1 MNHDFDTKIKNAM
14 KPSWEAD
21 VWLNQKIIDK
31 IGEGNYAKRRRI
43 KNPAAAALA
52 ICFVML
58 SSIGVVAAAK
68 YFHAAHVAER
78 IGDKKLS
85 KAFRENMTAEI
96 NETQRIGDY
105 TFTLLGIV
113 SGKDL
118 SELESMIKEECL
130 DDRTYAALAIT
141 KSDGSGMTEKDE
153 NGYQKGYLDQFF
165 VSPLIEGYEP
175 WSYNIHSFH
184 GNAACFVEDGVLY
197 WLAECDNL
205 ESFASRTV
213 YLCAT
218 ETAGSMKAAYLF
230 DESSGAISRNEEY
243 EGFNALFT
251 LPFDESKA
259 SEEAA
264 EEYLEKIQNQET
276 KDVHDAHA
284 EYGLDEEWL
293 ASLPQKDRESILE
306 AYEFAASVNRD
317 NIDELCVPVEQSR
330 QTVYPDPD
338 GMIVFTDRSGGSSEK
353 FLAEWFFIDFED
365 GEYGMSEHISYG
377 YSEEGIESLRF
388 TAYSKNADGSYTR
401 LEYVPR

>member
-118 SELESMIKEECL
+118 SELESMIKEE
-130 DDRTYAALAIT
+130 A
-141 KSDGSGMTEKDE
+141 
-153 NGYQKGYLDQFF
+153 
-165 VSPLIEGYEP
+165 P
-175 WSYNIHSFH
+175 
-184 GNAACFVEDGVLY
+184 
-197 WLAECDNL
+197 
-205 ESFASRTV
+205 
-213 YLCAT
+213 
-218 ETAGSMKAAYLF
+218 
-230 DESSGAISRNEEY
+230 
-243 EGFNALFT
+243 
-251 LPFDESKA
+251 
-259 SEEAA
+259 
-264 EEYLEKIQNQET
+264 
-276 KDVHDAHA
+276 
-284 EYGLDEEWL
+284 
-293 ASLPQKDRESILE
+293 
-306 AYEFAASVNRD
+306 
-317 NIDELCVPVEQSR
+317 
-330 QTVYPDPD
+330 
-338 GMIVFTDRSGGSSEK
+338 
-353 FLAEWFFIDFED
+353 
-365 GEYGMSEHISYG
+365 
-377 YSEEGIESLRF
+377 
-388 TAYSKNADGSYTR
+388 
-401 LEYVPR
+401 